1 MVHLGGVRRHS
12 LWSFSGPELCLHLPY
27 TVSGRTRSTHF
38 YSKNKEKH
46 DSLCFQLLT
55 WCTWEESTATPFGR
69 SRGRGCAFI
78 LPIRSAAELV
88 RLYFIQKIK
97 KSMIFHAFNFLLGAP
112 GRSRT
117 PGTCLR
123 RALLYPSELQ
133 VQGLLLYEFYT
144 SERLLSTC

>member
-1 MVHLGGVRRHS
+1 MILLNKPNLFNLLVTCRMRIYRNETLKKPLKVEV
-12 LWSFSGPELCLHLPY
+12 FLCLY
-27 TVSGRTRSTHF
+27 
-38 YSKNKEKH
+38 
-46 DSLCFQLLT
+46 

-69 SRGRGCAFI
+69 SRGLGDAFI
-78 LPIRSAAELV
+78 FPIRSAAEPV
-88 RLYFIQKIK
+88 RLYFVQKIK

-144 SERLLSTC
+144 SESLLSTC